1 LNIRDE
7 LRRAARSIFD
17 TTLAHCDARLAVHR
31 VLNFTQRRLTIV
43 DTEFDLRTQPRAVYS
58 IAVGKA
64 AGAMASALDEV
75 LGDALAGGVVSAPPL
90 NFQLSERWRIFAGG
104 HPLPNEAS
112 LDAARAAF
120 ALLHKADAE
129 HALVIFLISG
139 GGSAMLEWPRDETI
153 TLAEL
158 QAANRTLVSCGAG
171 IDEINTVR
179 RAFSSVKSGGLSA
192 RARRAAQISL
202 IISDT
207 KRDEPYNV
215 ASGLTYDFP
224 RDETSDASDVVARY
238 GLAPRLPAS
247 ILRAIKQPRPRR
259 TTNEGATPLRL
270 HHVLLDNERALEHAA
285 EFAATLGFTVETAR
299 DVSEQ
304 AVEEGARVLV
314 SRLFELRRRA
324 AGGRRV
330 CLISGG
336 EFSCPVR
343 GAGVGGRNAE
353 TILRCAFEIEAHAA
367 RSSSAATTH
376 VVALSAGTD
385 GIDGN
390 SPAAGALCDET
401 TLARARALSLDAQEF
416 LVASDAHTFF
426 AALDDAINTGATG
439 TNVRDLRVLVSGK

>member
-1 LNIRDE
+1 MNIRDE

-17 TTLAHCDARLAVHR
+17 TTLAHSDARLAVR
-31 VLNFTQRRLTIV
+31 RALDFNQGRLTIV
-43 DTEFDLRTQPRAVYS
+43 DAEFDLRAEPRAVYS

-64 AGAMASALDEV
+64 AGAMASALEEV

-90 NFQLSERWRIFAGG
+90 NFQLSERWQTFAGG

-120 ALLHKADAE
+120 ALLHKADTE
-129 HALVIFLISG
+129 RALVIFLISG
-139 GGSAMLEWPRDETI
+139 GGSAMLEWPRDEII

-158 QAANRTLVSCGAG
+158 QAANRALVSCGAA

-192 RARRAAQISL
+192 RAPRAAQISL

-215 ASGLTYDFP
+215 ASGPTYDFP
-224 RDETSDASDVVARY
+224 RDETSDASEVVRRY
-238 GLAPRLPAS
+238 KLAPQLPAS
-247 ILRAIKQPRPRR
+247 ILRVVNQSHQRQTAD
-259 TTNEGATPLRL
+259 EGATPLRL
-270 HHVLLDNERALEHAA
+270 HHVLLDNERALERAA
-285 EFAATLGFTVETAR
+285 EFAATLGFKVETAR
-299 DVSEQ
+299 DVSDQ

-314 SRLFELRRRA
+314 SRLFDLRRRA
-324 AGGRRV
+324 SDGRPV

-353 TILRCAFEIEAHAA
+353 TVLRCAFEIEAHAA

-390 SPAAGALCDET
+390 SPAAGALCDDT

-416 LVASDAHTFF
+416 LTTSDAHTFF
-426 AALDDAINTGATG
+426 AALNDAIITDATG
-439 TNVRDLRVLVSGK
+439 TNVRDLRILFAQ